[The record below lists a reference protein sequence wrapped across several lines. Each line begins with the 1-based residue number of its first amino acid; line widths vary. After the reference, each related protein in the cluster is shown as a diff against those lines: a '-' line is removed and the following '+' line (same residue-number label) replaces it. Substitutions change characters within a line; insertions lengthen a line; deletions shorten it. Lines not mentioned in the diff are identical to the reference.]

1 MPHLD
6 ELNTKYAANGV
17 QVLAIDVSGRKDLTQ
32 KVITNASYKAPV
44 LLDEKGLSRK
54 EYKIM
59 ATPTTCIVD
68 QSGRTIFRHVGY
80 GPGMEKIFEKELDL
94 LLARKPA

>member
-1 MPHLD
+1 LPHLD
-6 ELNTKYAANGV
+6 ALNTKYAASGI
-17 QVLAIDVSGRKDLTQ
+17 QVLVIDVTGRKDLTQ
-32 KVITNASYKAPV
+32 KVVTEASYKAPV
-44 LLDEKGLSRK
+44 LLDDKGFSRK

-68 QSGRTIFRHVGY
+68 RSGKAIFRHVGY
-80 GPGMEKIFEKELDL
+80 APGMEAMMEKEIDM